1 MSMTNSR
8 CISESTAASRRGRCL
23 SKAYRI
29 MPCPPLTAGRIEP
42 VRHRRNLRGNV
53 GRQRRRRCFRLDV
66 EGRQR
71 MRASPSGRGDGP
83 RSGATEKQQP
93 ARPGCHLSAP
103 LGVRSKPKCK
113 LLGALTAGGRVTHG
127 CPSGARRE
135 TGADR
140 AVQIPQAYGDG
151 HRELSGWASCAFL
164 TTRFLGTGNRLGE
177 SLSPLPLFHFLKS
190 GVSKQ

>member
-1 MSMTNSR
+1 MSACY
-8 CISESTAASRRGRCL
+8 CITESTAASWRGRCAP
-23 SKAYRI
+23 KADRI
-29 MPCPPLTAGRIEP
+29 MPHLPLTAGRIEP
-42 VRHRRNLRGNV
+42 VRSRWSLRGNV

-66 EGRQR
+66 EGRQW

-83 RSGATEKQQP
+83 RSGAMRNSNPRVRDVT
-93 ARPGCHLSAP
+93 CLAP

-140 AVQIPQAYGDG
+140 AVRIPQAYGDG

-164 TTRFLGTGNRLGE
+164 TTRFLDTGNRLGE
-177 SLSPLPLFHFLKS
+177 SLRYPR
-190 GVSKQ
+190 